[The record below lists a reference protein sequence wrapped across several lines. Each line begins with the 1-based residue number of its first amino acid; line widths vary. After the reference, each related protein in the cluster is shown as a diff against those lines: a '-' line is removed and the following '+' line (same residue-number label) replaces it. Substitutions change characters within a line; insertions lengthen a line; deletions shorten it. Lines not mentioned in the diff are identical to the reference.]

1 MGSNGC
7 RHFRGLDQIRKGLS
21 KEVNLGGLPGRL
33 WARAK
38 VQRGGKGLPGR
49 DVALRGDV
57 EMQEPSLGPIASSL
71 RAWERKLL
79 GTMVALSSHR
89 I

>member
-1 MGSNGC
+1 MQTLQGLGSDQERPLKRGEPRRSSRQVMG
-7 RHFRGLDQIRKGLS
+7 Q
-21 KEVNLGGLPGRL
+21 
-33 WARAK
+33 
-38 VQRGGKGLPGR
+38 GKGAEGWEGASRKEL
-49 DVALRGDV
+49 ALRGDV